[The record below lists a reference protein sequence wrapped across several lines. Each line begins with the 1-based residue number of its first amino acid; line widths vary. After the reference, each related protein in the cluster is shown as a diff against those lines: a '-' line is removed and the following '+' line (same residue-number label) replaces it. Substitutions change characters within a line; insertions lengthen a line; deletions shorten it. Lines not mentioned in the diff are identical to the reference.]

1 MKKQNKKILLIISL
15 ILLFIGVGYA
25 LLSSTLNIN
34 GSTIINGN
42 TWDVHFENVKI
53 ETKGNP
59 GSLVFNPDS
68 LSINSNNKVTSFSY
82 AGSLNNPGDKYII
95 SVDVVN
101 SGTIDAMVGSYSNT
115 VLSLEQQKYMD
126 YSVNYVNDK
135 DIVQGDVLKSGE
147 KVTIVIG
154 LSYKSDL
161 QSEDLPTTEN
171 NFNSSF
177 MMNYIQAN

>member
-1 MKKQNKKILLIISL
+1 
-15 ILLFIGVGYA
+15 
-25 LLSSTLNIN
+25 
-34 GSTIINGN
+34 
-42 TWDVHFENVKI
+42 
-53 ETKGNP
+53 
-59 GSLVFNPDS
+59 
-68 LSINSNNKVTSFSY
+68 
-82 AGSLNNPGDKYII
+82 
-95 SVDVVN
+95 
-101 SGTIDAMVGSYSNT
+101 MVGSYSNT

-126 YSVNYVNDK
+126 YSVSYVNDK

>member
-15 ILLFIGVGYA
+15 ILLFIWVGYS

-53 ETKGNP
+53 ETIDNP

-95 SVDVVN
+95 
-101 SGTIDAMVGSYSNT
+101 
-115 VLSLEQQKYMD
+115 
-126 YSVNYVNDK
+126 YV
-135 DIVQGDVLKSGE
+135 S
-147 KVTIVIG
+147 
-154 LSYKSDL
+154 
-161 QSEDLPTTEN
+161 
-171 NFNSSF
+171 
-177 MMNYIQAN
+177 